1 MLDAAWVRDAE
12 VVGVTAG
19 ASAPDVLVLDVLDA
33 LRRVRPV
40 EVSIMPGIEETI
52 SFRLPAELADL

>member
-19 ASAPDVLVLDVLDA
+19 ASAPEVLVEDLIDA

-40 EVSIMPGIEETI
+40 ELSVMPGIEETI
-52 SFRLPAELADL
+52 SFRFPAELADI